1 MKIESTLS
9 DPEKS
14 ERISRPRQRSL
25 PNSLAFKAV
34 QTIFPD
40 RQFVSILKYE
50 LSLLGVSLYSKLSP
64 FEWVKTISRRNSTD
78 LNINIGN
85 GPFKHDGWLN
95 VDCSISF
102 KQDVVACDLRR
113 KWPLR
118 SGSAKYIF
126 SEHVFE
132 HFGYPDEIGH
142 ILKECHRI
150 LKPGG
155 VLRVI
160 VPNAERYLRA
170 YADDDEAFVR
180 EVGGESASKLSV
192 VNVMMRENG
201 FHKYAYDY
209 GELERVLK
217 SAGFGSVSP
226 SSLRASRHAE
236 LNLDF
241 DDPQRDLV
249 SLYVE
254 AEKSPV

>member
-1 MKIESTLS
+1 MEVPVSRLQRTENATAVTARSASKTLLLKI
-9 DPEKS
+9 
-14 ERISRPRQRSL
+14 
-25 PNSLAFKAV
+25 A

-40 RQFVSILKYE
+40 RQFISILRYE
-50 LSLLGVSLYSKLSP
+50 LSLLAVSIYSTLSP
-64 FEWVKTISRRNSTD
+64 VEWLKNLQRKSSTD
-78 LNINIGN
+78 LKINIGH
-85 GPFKHDGWLN
+85 GPFKHQGWIN

-102 KQDVVACDLRR
+102 KSDVVACDLRR

-118 SGSAKYIF
+118 SNSAKYIF

-142 ILKECHRI
+142 VLGECHRI

-160 VPNAERYLRA
+160 VPDAERYLRA
-170 YADDDEAFVR
+170 YANADESFVK
-180 EVGGESASKLSV
+180 EVGGSTASKLSL

-209 GELERVLK
+209 EELERVLRA
-217 SAGFGSVSP
+217 SGFRNVSR
-226 SSLRASRHAE
+226 SSLGGSLHQE

-241 DDPQRDLV
+241 VDHQRELV
-249 SLYVE
+249 SLYAE
-254 AEKSPV
+254 AVK

>member
-1 MKIESTLS
+1 LLLKIAK
-9 DPEKS
+9 P
-14 ERISRPRQRSL
+14 
-25 PNSLAFKAV
+25 V
-34 QTIFPD
+34 FPD

-50 LSLLGVSLYSKLSP
+50 LSLLGISLYSKLSP
-64 FEWVKTISRRNSTD
+64 FEWVKTIGRRNSTD
-78 LNINIGN
+78 LKINIGN
-85 GPFKHDGWLN
+85 GPFKHEGWLN
-95 VDCSISF
+95 VDCSISL
-102 KQDVVACDLRR
+102 KKDVVACDLRR
-113 KWPLR
+113 KWPLS

-142 ILKECHRI
+142 ILEECYRV

-170 YADDDEAFVR
+170 YADDDKAFVR
-180 EVGGESASKLSV
+180 EVGGEFASKLSV

-209 GELERVLK
+209 SELEHVLK
-217 SAGFGSVSP
+217 SAGFKNVTR
-226 SSLRASRHAE
+226 SSLNGSLNRE

-241 DDPQRDLV
+241 VDDQRELV
-249 SLYVE
+249 SLYAE
-254 AEKSPV
+254 AVK

>member
-1 MKIESTLS
+1 MSNSAPPLGHEMMSAK
-9 DPEKS
+9 
-14 ERISRPRQRSL
+14 RSKPKTVL
-25 PNSLAFKAV
+25 LGFAHMV
-34 QTIFPD
+34 FPD

-50 LSLLGVSLYSKLSP
+50 LSLLFVSIYSKLSP
-64 FEWVKTISRRNSTD
+64 IEWAKTLQRRNSTD
-78 LNINIGN
+78 LKINIGN
-85 GPFKHDGWLN
+85 GPFKHEGWIN
-95 VDCSISF
+95 VDCSISLAR
-102 KQDVVACDLRR
+102 DVVSCDLRR

-142 ILKECHRI
+142 VLSEGYRI

-170 YADDDEAFVR
+170 YLDEDESFVK
-180 EVGGESASKLSV
+180 EVGGDAASKLSV

-209 GELERVLK
+209 AELERVLR
-217 SAGFGSVSP
+217 SAGFKNVTR
-226 SSLRASRHAE
+226 SSLNGSSHHE

-241 DDPQRDLV
+241 VDDQRELV
-249 SLYVE
+249 SLYAE
-254 AEKSPV
+254 AVK